1 MMSKEVAM
9 DGEDHKVTAAFEAWQ
24 RCRAQLEAHSQQLQK
39 AMRKYV
45 EGKGP
50 LPSDI
55 SDRVHELRKECD
67 GLFAK
72 VLEAMK
78 ERAETR
84 TRK

>member
-1 MMSKEVAM
+1 M
-9 DGEDHKVTAAFEAWQ
+9 DAKDQRVTAAFEAWQ
-24 RCRAQLEAHSQQLQK
+24 RCRGELQAHSQQLQK
-39 AMRKYV
+39 AMQKYV
-45 EGKGP
+45 DGKGP